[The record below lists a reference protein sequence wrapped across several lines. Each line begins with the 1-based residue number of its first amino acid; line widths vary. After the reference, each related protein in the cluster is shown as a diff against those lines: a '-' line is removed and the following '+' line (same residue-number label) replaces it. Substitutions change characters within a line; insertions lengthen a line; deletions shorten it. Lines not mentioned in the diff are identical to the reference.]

1 MAEIKLPKLPDR
13 TPVKLAISVMPD
25 LKQALDDYAE
35 YYQHAYK
42 QTETI
47 ADLVPAIVGA
57 FLENDRAFLKWR
69 RQLADPDG

>member
-1 MAEIKLPKLPDR
+1 MRVGRKGDVPSVGIAGLR
-13 TPVKLAISVMPD
+13 TIGGGR
-25 LKQALDDYAE
+25 
-35 YYQHAYK
+35 AYE

-57 FLENDRAFLKWR
+57 FLESARAFLKWR